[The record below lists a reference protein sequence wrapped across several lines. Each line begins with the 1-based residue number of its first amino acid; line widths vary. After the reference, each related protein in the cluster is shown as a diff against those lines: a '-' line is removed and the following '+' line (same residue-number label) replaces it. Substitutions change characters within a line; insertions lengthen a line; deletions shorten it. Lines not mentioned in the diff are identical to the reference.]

1 MAKTTKY
8 TRINMSGT
16 YRVPNN
22 EAGHFEIKSDEKGN
36 FGIWAP
42 FINRLGAYEDLFGER
57 QIESLSREQR
67 DKLEK
72 FIRTL

>member
-42 FINRLGAYEDLFGER
+42 FINRLGAYEDLFG
-57 QIESLSREQR
+57 
-67 DKLEK
+67 
-72 FIRTL
+72 